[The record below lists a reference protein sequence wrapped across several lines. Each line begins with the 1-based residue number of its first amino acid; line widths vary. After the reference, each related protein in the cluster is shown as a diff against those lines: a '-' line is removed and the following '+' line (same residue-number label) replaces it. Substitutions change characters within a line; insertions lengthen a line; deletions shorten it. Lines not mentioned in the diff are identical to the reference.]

1 MKIRLTLLLVV
12 FSLVAR
18 PQDTIKVLNYNLLNY
33 GNYTSYCTSA
43 NNNHENKDILLR
55 TIIGF
60 ELPDIFTVNE
70 ISRYAFYHDRVLDMV
85 MNADGRNYY
94 QRASIPNLAGS
105 DLVNM
110 LYFNTN
116 KMSLKSHRVVQSD
129 VRDIDLFTLY
139 FKTNSLQ
146 SGDTVFLNCLV
157 AHLKAGNTSADAIK
171 RAEMTANA
179 INFLKNNQLAGNYLF
194 MGDLNTY
201 TSTENCYQNLTG
213 ISALEFRFFDP
224 VNKPG
229 DWNNNSAFADWHT
242 QSVSASGNGCQA
254 SGGMDDRFDHI
265 LATAEIMNGSRGLKY
280 IVDSYHAV
288 GQDGLHF
295 NKSINDLP
303 QNNLVPTDVLNA
315 LASNSDHLPVRLDLL
330 LDANGPGNI
339 AKQTVFGNVG
349 VCISDQSQA
358 LLFVTSAVAKNATI
372 SLISITGL
380 TIRTEDHTLAAGRNE
395 IKMDISELKPGVYI
409 IRLSDL
415 QGQMSSVKLVK

>member
-1 MKIRLTLLLVV
+1 MKIRLTLILMA
-12 FSLVAR
+12 FSLIAK
-18 PQDTIKVLNYNLLNY
+18 PQDTIKILNYNLLNY

-55 TIIGF
+55 AIISYT
-60 ELPDIFTVNE
+60 LPDIFTVNE

-94 QRASIPNLAGS
+94 QRASVPNLAGS

-116 KMSLKSHRVVQSD
+116 KLTLKSHRVVQSD

-157 AHLKAGNTSADAIK
+157 AHLKAGNTSTDANK

-179 INFLKNNQLAGNYLF
+179 INYLKNNQLAGNYLF

-201 TSTENCYQNLTG
+201 TSSEICYQNLTG

-229 DWNNNSAFADWHT
+229 DWNNNSAFAAWHT
-242 QSVSASGNGCQA
+242 QSVSASGNGCQS

-265 LATAEIMNGSRGLKY
+265 LATAEIINGSSGLKY
-280 IVDSYHAV
+280 IAGSYNAL

-295 NKSINDLP
+295 NKSIDDFPENTS
-303 QNNLVPTDVLNA
+303 VPADVLNA
-315 LASNSDHLPVRLDLL
+315 LASNSDHLPVRLDLFL
-330 LDANGPGNI
+330 NANGPGNI
-339 AKQTVFGNVG
+339 ARQSVFSNVG
-349 VCISDQSQA
+349 VYLPDQSQA
-358 LLFVTSAVAKNATI
+358 LLSATSAVAKNATI
-372 SLISITGL
+372 SLISITGQ
-380 TIRTEDHTLAAGRNE
+380 TIRTENRTLTAGRNE
-395 IKMDISELKPGVYI
+395 IKLDISEIKPGVYI

-415 QGQMSSVKLVK
+415 QGQMSTVKLVK